1 MKKLVI
7 LLLIMPLYVFP
18 QVGGE
23 SIYNFLNISSSA
35 RQAALGGKVF
45 TLLDDVN
52 QPFWNP
58 AALNKNMNNRIAV
71 NYLNYL
77 TDLNMAS
84 VSYAFKINDKIG
96 SIQTGVNYLNY
107 GDFVGANDD
116 GVETGNFKAFDLA
129 YSIGYSKQIKNTN
142 LYIGANLKLINSVI
156 ENYSSFGLGGDLGIL
171 FKSEN
176 DPLIFTIVFRNFG
189 YQITAYDEI
198 KEDLPFQIDFGASY
212 DLKNVPITW
221 FITLDNLQKWDIA
234 VSNPSNST
242 IDIEGRVTDEKIS
255 FLNNTMRHFSLGM
268 ELFSKNNFNIQL
280 GYNYRRSKELAIIDK
295 RTFAG
300 LTAGFGINWRK
311 IKFNYAF
318 SKYRPVSNSSTFS
331 LQINLK

>member
-1 MKKLVI
+1 MKKIVI
-7 LLLIMPLYVFP
+7 LLLLIPVFVFP

-35 RQAALGGKVF
+35 RQAALGGKVY

-58 AALNKNMNNRIAV
+58 AALNENMNNILAV

-77 TDLNMAS
+77 TDLNMGS

-96 SIQTGVNYLNY
+96 SIQTGVNYLNF
-107 GDFVGANDD
+107 GEFVGANED
-116 GVETGNFKAFDLA
+116 GDETGIFKAFDLA
-129 YSIGYSKQIKNTN
+129 YSIGYSRQIKNTN
-142 LYIGANLKLINSVI
+142 LYIGANIKLINSVI

-176 DPLIFTIVFRNFG
+176 GPLIMTIVLRNYG

-198 KEDLPFQIDFGASY
+198 REKLPFQIDLGASY
-212 DLKNVPITW
+212 ELKNVPITW
-221 FITLDNLQKWDIA
+221 FFSLDNLQKWNIA

-242 IDIEGRVTDEKIS
+242 TDIEGQITEEQIS
-255 FLNNTMRHFSLGM
+255 FLNNFVRHFSLGI
-268 ELFSKNNFNIQL
+268 ELFTKNNFNIQL
-280 GYNYRRSKELAIIDK
+280 GYNFRRSKELAIIDK
-295 RTFAG
+295 RTYAG
-300 LTAGFGINWRK
+300 LTAGFGINWKK

-318 SKYRPVSNSSTFS
+318 SKYHPVSNSSTFS
-331 LQINLK
+331 LQINLN